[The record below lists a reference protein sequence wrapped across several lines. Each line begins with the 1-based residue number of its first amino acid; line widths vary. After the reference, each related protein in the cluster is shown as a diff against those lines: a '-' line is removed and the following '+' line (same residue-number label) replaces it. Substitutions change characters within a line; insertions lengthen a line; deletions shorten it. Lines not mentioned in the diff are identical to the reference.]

1 MPFWREQG
9 LSGEARSAVG
19 PMAEIHDA
27 SAQEGNGALFGFLGV
42 PAQVRRQMPQADLIS
57 HCRSQFVRLFG
68 QRAAKPEA
76 EFLKD
81 WAGDPYTATAADDA
95 SDSHQAA
102 WLPSTASEQPWKA
115 RLIGIA
121 SAWSPTFPGYV
132 AGAVEEAGR
141 GGAGVRR
148 SAAVAS

>member
-1 MPFWREQG
+1 
-9 LSGEARSAVG
+9 
-19 PMAEIHDA
+19 
-27 SAQEGNGALFGFLGV
+27 
-42 PAQVRRQMPQADLIS
+42 MPQADLIS

-102 WLPSTASEQPWKA
+102 WLPSTASEQPWKD

-121 SAWSPTFPGYV
+121 SEWSPNFPGYV
-132 AGAVEEAGR
+132 AGAVEAASR
-141 GGAGVRR
+141 GVEGLLASSAVSR
-148 SAAVAS
+148 SEEHPSELQSLMRISYAVFCLKKQKTA

>member
-76 EFLKD
+76 ERSEEHTSEPQSLMRISYAVFCLKKKKK
-81 WAGDPYTATAADDA
+81 TTCT
-95 SDSHQAA
+95 
-102 WLPSTASEQPWKA
+102 STIK
-115 RLIGIA
+115 
-121 SAWSPTFPGYV
+121 T
-132 AGAVEEAGR
+132 
-141 GGAGVRR
+141 
-148 SAAVAS
+148 